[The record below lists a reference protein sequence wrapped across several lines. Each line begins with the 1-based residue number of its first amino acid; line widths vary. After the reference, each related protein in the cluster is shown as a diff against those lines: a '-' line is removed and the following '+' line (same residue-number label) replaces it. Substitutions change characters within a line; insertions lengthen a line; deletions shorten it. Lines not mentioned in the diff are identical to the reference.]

1 MAVKDLFI
9 KIGIKGDKKAQG
21 ALKKTEGGMKSL
33 GLAAIKVGGAFFAAQ
48 GIIRGFSSIIRLAGE
63 QQKAEA
69 KLNAVLKST
78 AGVAGLTA
86 NELKNMASE
95 LQGVTTFGDE
105 TIIGAQSLL
114 LTFTK
119 IGEEVFPQATETI
132 LNMAVAMETD
142 LKSATVQLGK
152 ALNDP
157 ITGISALSRVGVQLT
172 DTQKEQIKSFTELGD
187 IASAQKVILGELET
201 QFGGLAKATAQ
212 TMAGSLDQMTN
223 SVGDAGEAIGIL
235 LSPAVVSIANKF
247 RDAATG
253 VAAYIT
259 ELQNSSKTLEGVVN
273 MDEREIILKAKIA
286 VQRKTLEKLAKAG
299 SLDRKTELDIRMAL
313 FNNEN
318 ELLELE
324 KQRIE
329 IAESK
334 TKIVEEAAIERAQRL
349 LPITKEAL
357 EIKRSEISILPE
369 LDIGYSN
376 FITTKQVQIEQQ
388 ETEAKNLAR
397 LIQQY
402 PELAEKLG
410 LIKTKTDEV
419 GSSWDTFNANLDT
432 AAAASVSTASSVS
445 STTDALRASEDAA
458 RQSAITF
465 VSGEVQKAV
474 AGYIRKFLMTTPLPP
489 IISAPLAI
497 AGGAAFGSL
506 MSSAI
511 ARNFAQGGIVPGKG
525 SQDTVPAMLTPGEVI
540 LNKAQQENLAGGM
553 GGITL
558 NISAPLVD
566 ETIIDTII
574 PAIQKAQRMNLA

>member
-223 SVGDAGEAIGIL
+223 SVGDRT
-235 LSPAVVSIANKF
+235 SKF
-247 RDAATG
+247 
-253 VAAYIT
+253 
-259 ELQNSSKTLEGVVN
+259 
-273 MDEREIILKAKIA
+273 
-286 VQRKTLEKLAKAG
+286 
-299 SLDRKTELDIRMAL
+299 
-313 FNNEN
+313 F
-318 ELLELE
+318 
-324 KQRIE
+324 
-329 IAESK
+329 
-334 TKIVEEAAIERAQRL
+334 
-349 LPITKEAL
+349 
-357 EIKRSEISILPE
+357 
-369 LDIGYSN
+369 
-376 FITTKQVQIEQQ
+376 
-388 ETEAKNLAR
+388 
-397 LIQQY
+397 
-402 PELAEKLG
+402 
-410 LIKTKTDEV
+410 
-419 GSSWDTFNANLDT
+419 
-432 AAAASVSTASSVS
+432 
-445 STTDALRASEDAA
+445 
-458 RQSAITF
+458 
-465 VSGEVQKAV
+465 
-474 AGYIRKFLMTTPLPP
+474 
-489 IISAPLAI
+489 
-497 AGGAAFGSL
+497 
-506 MSSAI
+506 
-511 ARNFAQGGIVPGKG
+511 
-525 SQDTVPAMLTPGEVI
+525 
-540 LNKAQQENLAGGM
+540 
-553 GGITL
+553 
-558 NISAPLVD
+558 
-566 ETIIDTII
+566 
-574 PAIQKAQRMNLA
+574 